1 MSSLIVIGTRI
12 LISSQFLS
20 KGTGLVLN
28 LEHVSLTKLACLWL
42 ALQQA
47 SLARFSWYIASRASP

>member
-1 MSSLIVIGTRI
+1 MLIN
-12 LISSQFLS
+12 SQFVI

-28 LEHVSLTKLACLWL
+28 LERVSIIELACLWL